1 MNIRKKT
8 GAAVLGVLC
17 MAALAGCQNQQ
28 SQTTQTAEYIGI
40 EAAKETALKSAG
52 LTEDQ
57 ADFSTAGLD
66 SRDGTFFYQVNF
78 EAEGMEYDYAID
90 AVTGVVIEENSVAAD
105 DGAEAAGA
113 AASEAETSGAAADD
127 GAEAVGAAA
136 SRDAAGDAA
145 SGAVQA
151 SGAAQASEA
160 AQTSAAAQNASDL
173 SAFEAAGVAIT
184 VMKPLGA
191 GTLLSAERSPF
202 GVAMTVPQCIQ
213 YCLDRNGVKVV
224 IVGCHSVEEVLEAVR
239 YEHLPAKERDY
250 SHIFHTGAAIHM
262 TGRCMYC
269 NHCQPCPAHIDIAAV
284 TKFLD
289 LATQQET
296 VPETV
301 AQHYWSLS
309 ATADDCLMC
318 GRCEPNCP
326 FGVQIRKN
334 MARAREVFAHTAP
347 V

>member
-8 GAAVLGVLC
+8 GAAALGVLC

-28 SQTTQTAEYIGI
+28 SQTAQTAEYIGI

-90 AVTGVVIEENSVAAD
+90 AVTGVVIEENSVAAE
-105 DGAEAAGA
+105 DGAEATGA

-136 SRDAAGDAA
+136 SKDAAGDAA

-160 AQTSAAAQNASDL
+160 AQTSAAAQNASDSGMIGEEKAKEIAL
-173 SAFEAAGVAIT
+173 NHAGLTEDQTQRLWVKRDYDDGRSIYEVEFYGEGRDEYDYEIDAVTGEIVAFDTDLHDHGTAPSEGQSQVSEEQVRQT
-184 VMKPLGA
+184 VLERVPGA
-191 GTLLSAERSPF
+191 SAENIF
-202 GVAMTVPQCIQ
+202 
-213 YCLDRNGVKVV
+213 L
-224 IVGCHSVEEVLEAVR
+224 HLEWDDGR
-239 YEHLPAKERDY
+239 LEYEGELIYDNMEYEFKIDAY
-250 SHIFHTGAAIHM
+250 SG
-262 TGRCMYC
+262 
-269 NHCQPCPAHIDIAAV
+269 AV
-284 TKFLD
+284 TEWEAEQF
-289 LATQQET
+289 
-296 VPETV
+296 
-301 AQHYWSLS
+301 
-309 ATADDCLMC
+309 
-318 GRCEPNCP
+318 R
-326 FGVQIRKN
+326 R
-334 MARAREVFAHTAP
+334 
-347 V
+347 

>member
-8 GAAVLGVLC
+8 GAAALGVLC

-28 SQTTQTAEYIGI
+28 SQTAQTAEYIGI

-105 DGAEAAGA
+105 DGAEATGA

-136 SRDAAGDAA
+136 SKDAAGDAA

-160 AQTSAAAQNASDL
+160 AQTSAAAQNASDSGMIGEEKAKEIAL
-173 SAFEAAGVAIT
+173 NHAGLAEDQTQRLWVKRDYDDGRSIYEVEFYGEGRDEYDYEIDAVTGEIVAFDTDLHDHGTAPSEGQSQVSEEQVRQT
-184 VMKPLGA
+184 VLERVPGA
-191 GTLLSAERSPF
+191 SAENIF
-202 GVAMTVPQCIQ
+202 
-213 YCLDRNGVKVV
+213 L
-224 IVGCHSVEEVLEAVR
+224 HLEWDDGR
-239 YEHLPAKERDY
+239 LEYEGELIYDNMEYEFKIDAY
-250 SHIFHTGAAIHM
+250 SG
-262 TGRCMYC
+262 
-269 NHCQPCPAHIDIAAV
+269 AV
-284 TKFLD
+284 TEWEAEQF
-289 LATQQET
+289 
-296 VPETV
+296 
-301 AQHYWSLS
+301 
-309 ATADDCLMC
+309 
-318 GRCEPNCP
+318 R
-326 FGVQIRKN
+326 R
-334 MARAREVFAHTAP
+334 
-347 V
+347 

>member
-28 SQTTQTAEYIGI
+28 SQTAQTAEYIGI

-105 DGAEAAGA
+105 DGAEATGA

-136 SRDAAGDAA
+136 SKDAAGDAA

-160 AQTSAAAQNASDL
+160 AQTSAAAQNASDSGMIGEEKAKEIAL
-173 SAFEAAGVAIT
+173 NHAGLAEDQTQRLWVKRDYDDGRSIYEVEFYGEGRDEYDYEIDAVTGEIVAFDTDLHDHGTAPSEGQSQVSEEQVRQT
-184 VMKPLGA
+184 VLERVPGA
-191 GTLLSAERSPF
+191 SAENIF
-202 GVAMTVPQCIQ
+202 
-213 YCLDRNGVKVV
+213 L
-224 IVGCHSVEEVLEAVR
+224 HLEWDDGR
-239 YEHLPAKERDY
+239 LEYEGELIYDNMEYEFKIDAY
-250 SHIFHTGAAIHM
+250 SG
-262 TGRCMYC
+262 
-269 NHCQPCPAHIDIAAV
+269 AV
-284 TKFLD
+284 TEWEAEQF
-289 LATQQET
+289 
-296 VPETV
+296 
-301 AQHYWSLS
+301 
-309 ATADDCLMC
+309 
-318 GRCEPNCP
+318 R
-326 FGVQIRKN
+326 R
-334 MARAREVFAHTAP
+334 
-347 V
+347 

>member
-28 SQTTQTAEYIGI
+28 SQTAQTAEYIGI

-105 DGAEAAGA
+105 DGAEATGA

-127 GAEAVGAAA
+127 GAEAVGDAG
-136 SRDAAGDAA
+136 SKDAAGDTA
-145 SGAVQA
+145 SGAVLA

-160 AQTSAAAQNASDL
+160 AQTSPAAQNASDSGMIGEEKAKEIAL
-173 SAFEAAGVAIT
+173 NHAGLTEDQTQRLLVKRDYDDGRSIYEVEFYGEGRDEYDYEIDAATGEIVAFDTDLHDHGTAPSEGQSQVSEEQVRQT
-184 VMKPLGA
+184 VLERVPGA
-191 GTLLSAERSPF
+191 SAENIF
-202 GVAMTVPQCIQ
+202 
-213 YCLDRNGVKVV
+213 L
-224 IVGCHSVEEVLEAVR
+224 HLEWDDGR
-239 YEHLPAKERDY
+239 LEYEGELIYDNMEYEFKIDAY
-250 SHIFHTGAAIHM
+250 SG
-262 TGRCMYC
+262 
-269 NHCQPCPAHIDIAAV
+269 AV
-284 TKFLD
+284 TEWEAEQF
-289 LATQQET
+289 
-296 VPETV
+296 
-301 AQHYWSLS
+301 
-309 ATADDCLMC
+309 
-318 GRCEPNCP
+318 R
-326 FGVQIRKN
+326 R
-334 MARAREVFAHTAP
+334 
-347 V
+347 

>member
-28 SQTTQTAEYIGI
+28 SQTAQTAEYIGI

-105 DGAEAAGA
+105 DGAEATGA

-127 GAEAVGAAA
+127 GTETTGDAG
-136 SRDAAGDAA
+136 SKDAAGDTA
-145 SGAVQA
+145 SGAVLA

-160 AQTSAAAQNASDL
+160 AQTSPAAQNASDSGMIGEEKAKEIAL
-173 SAFEAAGVAIT
+173 NHAGLTEDQTQRLLVKRDYDDGRSIYEVEFYGEGRDEYDYEIDAATGEIVAFDTDLHDHGTAPSEGQSQVSEEQVRQT
-184 VMKPLGA
+184 VLERVPGA
-191 GTLLSAERSPF
+191 SAENIF
-202 GVAMTVPQCIQ
+202 
-213 YCLDRNGVKVV
+213 L
-224 IVGCHSVEEVLEAVR
+224 HLEWDDGR
-239 YEHLPAKERDY
+239 LEYEGELIYDNMEYEFKIDAY
-250 SHIFHTGAAIHM
+250 SG
-262 TGRCMYC
+262 
-269 NHCQPCPAHIDIAAV
+269 AV
-284 TKFLD
+284 TEWEAEQF
-289 LATQQET
+289 
-296 VPETV
+296 
-301 AQHYWSLS
+301 
-309 ATADDCLMC
+309 
-318 GRCEPNCP
+318 R
-326 FGVQIRKN
+326 R
-334 MARAREVFAHTAP
+334 
-347 V
+347 

>member
-17 MAALAGCQNQQ
+17 MAALAGCQDQQ
-28 SQTTQTAEYIGI
+28 SQTAQTAEYIGI

-160 AQTSAAAQNASDL
+160 AQTSAAAQNASDSGMIGEEKAKEIAL
-173 SAFEAAGVAIT
+173 NHAGLAEDQTQRLWVKRDYDDGRSIYEVEFYGEGRDEYDYEIDAVTGEIVAFDTDLHDHGTAPSEGQSQVSEEQVRQT
-184 VMKPLGA
+184 VLERVPGA
-191 GTLLSAERSPF
+191 SAENIF
-202 GVAMTVPQCIQ
+202 
-213 YCLDRNGVKVV
+213 L
-224 IVGCHSVEEVLEAVR
+224 HLEWDDGR
-239 YEHLPAKERDY
+239 LEYEGELIYDNMEYEFKIDAY
-250 SHIFHTGAAIHM
+250 SG
-262 TGRCMYC
+262 
-269 NHCQPCPAHIDIAAV
+269 AV
-284 TKFLD
+284 TEWEAEQF
-289 LATQQET
+289 
-296 VPETV
+296 
-301 AQHYWSLS
+301 
-309 ATADDCLMC
+309 
-318 GRCEPNCP
+318 R
-326 FGVQIRKN
+326 R
-334 MARAREVFAHTAP
+334 
-347 V
+347 

>member
-8 GAAVLGVLC
+8 GSAALGVLC

-28 SQTTQTAEYIGI
+28 SQTAQTAEYIGI

-105 DGAEAAGA
+105 DGAEATGA
-113 AASEAETSGAAADD
+113 AASETETSGAAADD
-127 GAEAVGAAA
+127 GAEATGAAA

-160 AQTSAAAQNASDL
+160 AQTSAA
-173 SAFEAAGVAIT
+173 
-184 VMKPLGA
+184 
-191 GTLLSAERSPF
+191 
-202 GVAMTVPQCIQ
+202 
-213 YCLDRNGVKVV
+213 
-224 IVGCHSVEEVLEAVR
+224 
-239 YEHLPAKERDY
+239 LPT
-250 SHIFHTGAAIHM
+250 S
-262 TGRCMYC
+262 
-269 NHCQPCPAHIDIAAV
+269 
-284 TKFLD
+284 
-289 LATQQET
+289 
-296 VPETV
+296 
-301 AQHYWSLS
+301 
-309 ATADDCLMC
+309 
-318 GRCEPNCP
+318 
-326 FGVQIRKN
+326 
-334 MARAREVFAHTAP
+334 
-347 V
+347 

>member
-28 SQTTQTAEYIGI
+28 SQTAQTAEYIGI

-105 DGAEAAGA
+105 DGVETTGA
-113 AASEAETSGAAADD
+113 AASEAET
-127 GAEAVGAAA
+127 
-136 SRDAAGDAA
+136 

-160 AQTSAAAQNASDL
+160 AQTSAAAQNASDSGMIGEEKAKEIAL
-173 SAFEAAGVAIT
+173 NHAGLTEDQTQRLWVKRDYDDGRSIYEVEFYGEGRDEYDYEIDAVTGEIVAFDTDLHDHGTAPSEGQSQVSEEQVRQT
-184 VMKPLGA
+184 VLERVPGA
-191 GTLLSAERSPF
+191 SAENIF
-202 GVAMTVPQCIQ
+202 
-213 YCLDRNGVKVV
+213 L
-224 IVGCHSVEEVLEAVR
+224 HLEWDDGR
-239 YEHLPAKERDY
+239 LEYEGELIYDNMEYEFKIDAY
-250 SHIFHTGAAIHM
+250 SG
-262 TGRCMYC
+262 
-269 NHCQPCPAHIDIAAV
+269 AV
-284 TKFLD
+284 TEWEAEQF
-289 LATQQET
+289 
-296 VPETV
+296 
-301 AQHYWSLS
+301 
-309 ATADDCLMC
+309 
-318 GRCEPNCP
+318 R
-326 FGVQIRKN
+326 R
-334 MARAREVFAHTAP
+334 
-347 V
+347 

>member
-28 SQTTQTAEYIGI
+28 SQTAQTAEYIGI

-105 DGAEAAGA
+105 DGAEATGA

-127 GAEAVGAAA
+127 GAEATGAAA
-136 SRDAAGDAA
+136 SRDVAGDAA

-160 AQTSAAAQNASDL
+160 AQTSAAAQNASDSGMIGEEKAKEIAL
-173 SAFEAAGVAIT
+173 NHAGLTEDQTQRLWVKRDYDDGRSIYEVEFYGEGRDEYDYEIDAVTGEIVAFDTDLHDHGTAPSEGQSQVSEEQVRQT
-184 VMKPLGA
+184 VLERVPGA
-191 GTLLSAERSPF
+191 SAENIF
-202 GVAMTVPQCIQ
+202 
-213 YCLDRNGVKVV
+213 L
-224 IVGCHSVEEVLEAVR
+224 HLEWDDGR
-239 YEHLPAKERDY
+239 LEYEGELIYDNMEYEFKIDAY
-250 SHIFHTGAAIHM
+250 SG
-262 TGRCMYC
+262 
-269 NHCQPCPAHIDIAAV
+269 AV
-284 TKFLD
+284 TEWEAEQF
-289 LATQQET
+289 
-296 VPETV
+296 
-301 AQHYWSLS
+301 
-309 ATADDCLMC
+309 
-318 GRCEPNCP
+318 R
-326 FGVQIRKN
+326 R
-334 MARAREVFAHTAP
+334 
-347 V
+347 

>member
-8 GAAVLGVLC
+8 GAAALGVLC

-28 SQTTQTAEYIGI
+28 SQTAQTAEYIGI

-90 AVTGVVIEENSVAAD
+90 AVTGVVIEENSVAAE
-105 DGAEAAGA
+105 DGAEATGA

-136 SRDAAGDAA
+136 SKDAAGDAA

-160 AQTSAAAQNASDL
+160 AQTSAAAQNASDSGMIGEEKAKEIAL
-173 SAFEAAGVAIT
+173 NHAGLAEDQTQRLWVKRDYDDGRSIYEVEFYGEGRDEYDYEIDAVTGEIVAFDTDLHDHGTAPSEGQSQVSEEQVRQT
-184 VMKPLGA
+184 VLERVPGA
-191 GTLLSAERSPF
+191 SAENIF
-202 GVAMTVPQCIQ
+202 
-213 YCLDRNGVKVV
+213 L
-224 IVGCHSVEEVLEAVR
+224 HLEWDDGR
-239 YEHLPAKERDY
+239 LEYEGELIYDNMEYEFKIDAY
-250 SHIFHTGAAIHM
+250 SG
-262 TGRCMYC
+262 
-269 NHCQPCPAHIDIAAV
+269 AV
-284 TKFLD
+284 TEWEAEQF
-289 LATQQET
+289 
-296 VPETV
+296 
-301 AQHYWSLS
+301 
-309 ATADDCLMC
+309 
-318 GRCEPNCP
+318 R
-326 FGVQIRKN
+326 R
-334 MARAREVFAHTAP
+334 
-347 V
+347 

>member
-28 SQTTQTAEYIGI
+28 SQTAQTAEYIGI

-105 DGAEAAGA
+105 DGAETAGA
-113 AASEAETSGAAADD
+113 AASAAETSGAAADD

-160 AQTSAAAQNASDL
+160 AQTSAAAQNASDSGMIGEEKAKEIAL
-173 SAFEAAGVAIT
+173 NHAGLAEDQTQRLWVKRDYDDGRSIYEVEFYGEGRDEYDYEIDAVTGEIVAFDTDLHDHGTAPSEGQSQVSEEQVRQT
-184 VMKPLGA
+184 VLERVPGA
-191 GTLLSAERSPF
+191 SAENIF
-202 GVAMTVPQCIQ
+202 
-213 YCLDRNGVKVV
+213 L
-224 IVGCHSVEEVLEAVR
+224 HLEWDDGR
-239 YEHLPAKERDY
+239 LEYEGELIYDNMEYEFKIDAY
-250 SHIFHTGAAIHM
+250 SG
-262 TGRCMYC
+262 
-269 NHCQPCPAHIDIAAV
+269 AV
-284 TKFLD
+284 TEWEAEQF
-289 LATQQET
+289 
-296 VPETV
+296 
-301 AQHYWSLS
+301 
-309 ATADDCLMC
+309 
-318 GRCEPNCP
+318 R
-326 FGVQIRKN
+326 R
-334 MARAREVFAHTAP
+334 
-347 V
+347 

>member
-28 SQTTQTAEYIGI
+28 SQTAQTAEYIGI

-105 DGAEAAGA
+105 DGAEATGA

-127 GAEAVGAAA
+127 GAEAVGDAG
-136 SRDAAGDAA
+136 SKDAAGDTA
-145 SGAVQA
+145 SGAVLA

-160 AQTSAAAQNASDL
+160 AQTSPAAQNASDSGMIGEEKAKEIAL
-173 SAFEAAGVAIT
+173 NHAGLTEDQTQRLWVKRDYDDGRSIYEVEFYGEGRDEYDYEIDAVTGEIVAFDTDLHDHGTAPSEGQSQVSEEQVRQT
-184 VMKPLGA
+184 VLERVPGA
-191 GTLLSAERSPF
+191 SAENIF
-202 GVAMTVPQCIQ
+202 
-213 YCLDRNGVKVV
+213 L
-224 IVGCHSVEEVLEAVR
+224 HLEWDDGR
-239 YEHLPAKERDY
+239 LEYEGELIYDNMEYEFKIDAY
-250 SHIFHTGAAIHM
+250 SG
-262 TGRCMYC
+262 
-269 NHCQPCPAHIDIAAV
+269 AV
-284 TKFLD
+284 TEWEAEQF
-289 LATQQET
+289 
-296 VPETV
+296 
-301 AQHYWSLS
+301 
-309 ATADDCLMC
+309 
-318 GRCEPNCP
+318 R
-326 FGVQIRKN
+326 R
-334 MARAREVFAHTAP
+334 
-347 V
+347 

>member
-28 SQTTQTAEYIGI
+28 SQTAQTAEYIGI

-136 SRDAAGDAA
+136 SKDAAGDTA
-145 SGAVQA
+145 SGAVLA
-151 SGAAQASEA
+151 SGTAQASET
-160 AQTSAAAQNASDL
+160 AQTSAAAQNASDSGMIGEEKAKEIALNHAGL
-173 SAFEAAGVAIT
+173 SEDQTQRLLVKRDYDDGRSIYEVEFYGEGRDEYDYEIDAVTGEIVAFDTDLHDHGTAPSEGQSQVSEEQVRQT
-184 VMKPLGA
+184 VLERVPGA
-191 GTLLSAERSPF
+191 SAENIF
-202 GVAMTVPQCIQ
+202 
-213 YCLDRNGVKVV
+213 L
-224 IVGCHSVEEVLEAVR
+224 HLEWDDGR
-239 YEHLPAKERDY
+239 LEYEGELIYDNMEYEFKIDAY
-250 SHIFHTGAAIHM
+250 SG
-262 TGRCMYC
+262 
-269 NHCQPCPAHIDIAAV
+269 AV
-284 TKFLD
+284 TEWEAEQF
-289 LATQQET
+289 
-296 VPETV
+296 
-301 AQHYWSLS
+301 
-309 ATADDCLMC
+309 
-318 GRCEPNCP
+318 R
-326 FGVQIRKN
+326 R
-334 MARAREVFAHTAP
+334 
-347 V
+347 

>member
-28 SQTTQTAEYIGI
+28 SQTAQTAEYIGI

-105 DGAEAAGA
+105 DGAETSGA
-113 AASEAETSGAAADD
+113 AASEAET
-127 GAEAVGAAA
+127 
-136 SRDAAGDAA
+136 

-160 AQTSAAAQNASDL
+160 AQTSAAAQNASDSGMIGEEKAKEIAL
-173 SAFEAAGVAIT
+173 NHAGLTEDQTQRLWVKRDYDDGRSIYEVEFYGEGRDEYDYEIDAVTGEIVAFDTDLHDHGTAPSEGQSQVSEEQVRQT
-184 VMKPLGA
+184 VLERVPGA
-191 GTLLSAERSPF
+191 SAENIF
-202 GVAMTVPQCIQ
+202 
-213 YCLDRNGVKVV
+213 L
-224 IVGCHSVEEVLEAVR
+224 HLEWDDGR
-239 YEHLPAKERDY
+239 LEYEGELIYDNMEYEFKIDAY
-250 SHIFHTGAAIHM
+250 SG
-262 TGRCMYC
+262 
-269 NHCQPCPAHIDIAAV
+269 AV
-284 TKFLD
+284 TEWEAEQF
-289 LATQQET
+289 
-296 VPETV
+296 
-301 AQHYWSLS
+301 
-309 ATADDCLMC
+309 
-318 GRCEPNCP
+318 R
-326 FGVQIRKN
+326 R
-334 MARAREVFAHTAP
+334 
-347 V
+347 

>member
-28 SQTTQTAEYIGI
+28 SQTAQTAEYIGI

-105 DGAEAAGA
+105 DGAEAVGA
-113 AASEAETSGAAADD
+113 AASEAET
-127 GAEAVGAAA
+127 
-136 SRDAAGDAA
+136 

-160 AQTSAAAQNASDL
+160 AQTSAAAQNASDSGMIGEEKAKEIAL
-173 SAFEAAGVAIT
+173 NHAGLTEDQTQRLWVKRDYDDGRSIYEVEFYGEGRDEYDYEIDAVTGEIVTFDTDLHDHGTAPSEGQSQVSEEQVRQT
-184 VMKPLGA
+184 VLERVPGA
-191 GTLLSAERSPF
+191 SAENIF
-202 GVAMTVPQCIQ
+202 
-213 YCLDRNGVKVV
+213 L
-224 IVGCHSVEEVLEAVR
+224 HLEWDDGR
-239 YEHLPAKERDY
+239 LEYEGELIYDNMEYEFKIDAY
-250 SHIFHTGAAIHM
+250 SG
-262 TGRCMYC
+262 
-269 NHCQPCPAHIDIAAV
+269 AV
-284 TKFLD
+284 TEWEAEQF
-289 LATQQET
+289 
-296 VPETV
+296 
-301 AQHYWSLS
+301 
-309 ATADDCLMC
+309 
-318 GRCEPNCP
+318 R
-326 FGVQIRKN
+326 R
-334 MARAREVFAHTAP
+334 
-347 V
+347 

>member
-28 SQTTQTAEYIGI
+28 SQTAQTAEYIGI

-105 DGAEAAGA
+105 DGAEATGA

-160 AQTSAAAQNASDL
+160 AQTSAAAQNASDSGMIGEEKAKEIAL
-173 SAFEAAGVAIT
+173 NHAGLAEDQTQRLWVKRDYDDGRSIYEVEFYGEGRDEYDYEIDAVTGEIVAFDTDLHDHGTAPSEGQSQVSEEQVRQT
-184 VMKPLGA
+184 VLERVPGA
-191 GTLLSAERSPF
+191 SAENIF
-202 GVAMTVPQCIQ
+202 
-213 YCLDRNGVKVV
+213 L
-224 IVGCHSVEEVLEAVR
+224 HLEWDDGR
-239 YEHLPAKERDY
+239 LEYEGELIYDNMEYEFKIDAY
-250 SHIFHTGAAIHM
+250 SG
-262 TGRCMYC
+262 
-269 NHCQPCPAHIDIAAV
+269 AV
-284 TKFLD
+284 TEWEAEQF
-289 LATQQET
+289 
-296 VPETV
+296 
-301 AQHYWSLS
+301 
-309 ATADDCLMC
+309 
-318 GRCEPNCP
+318 R
-326 FGVQIRKN
+326 R
-334 MARAREVFAHTAP
+334 
-347 V
+347 

>member
-28 SQTTQTAEYIGI
+28 SQTAQTAEYIGI

-105 DGAEAAGA
+105 DGAEATGA

-127 GAEAVGAAA
+127 GAEAVGDAG
-136 SRDAAGDAA
+136 SKDAAGDTA
-145 SGAVQA
+145 SGAVLA

-160 AQTSAAAQNASDL
+160 AQTSAAAQNASDSGMIGEEKAKEIAL
-173 SAFEAAGVAIT
+173 NHAGLTEDQTQRLWVKRDYDDGRSIYEVEFYGEGRDEYDYEIDAVTGEIVAFDTDLHDHGTAPSEGQSQVSEEQVRQT
-184 VMKPLGA
+184 VLERVPGA
-191 GTLLSAERSPF
+191 SAENIF
-202 GVAMTVPQCIQ
+202 
-213 YCLDRNGVKVV
+213 L
-224 IVGCHSVEEVLEAVR
+224 HLEWDDGR
-239 YEHLPAKERDY
+239 LEYEGELIYDNMEYEFKIDAY
-250 SHIFHTGAAIHM
+250 SG
-262 TGRCMYC
+262 
-269 NHCQPCPAHIDIAAV
+269 AV
-284 TKFLD
+284 TEWEAEQF
-289 LATQQET
+289 
-296 VPETV
+296 
-301 AQHYWSLS
+301 
-309 ATADDCLMC
+309 
-318 GRCEPNCP
+318 R
-326 FGVQIRKN
+326 R
-334 MARAREVFAHTAP
+334 
-347 V
+347 

>member
-8 GAAVLGVLC
+8 GAAALGVLC

-28 SQTTQTAEYIGI
+28 SQTAQTAEYIGI

-160 AQTSAAAQNASDL
+160 AQTSAAAQNASDSGMIGEEKAKEIAL
-173 SAFEAAGVAIT
+173 NHAGLTEDQTQRLWVKRDYDDGRSIYEVEFYGEGRDEYDYEIDAVTGEIVAFDTDLHDHGTAPSEGQSQVSEEQVRQT
-184 VMKPLGA
+184 VLERVPGA
-191 GTLLSAERSPF
+191 SAENIF
-202 GVAMTVPQCIQ
+202 
-213 YCLDRNGVKVV
+213 L
-224 IVGCHSVEEVLEAVR
+224 HLEWDDGR
-239 YEHLPAKERDY
+239 LEYEGELIYDNMEYEFKIDAY
-250 SHIFHTGAAIHM
+250 SG
-262 TGRCMYC
+262 
-269 NHCQPCPAHIDIAAV
+269 AV
-284 TKFLD
+284 TEWEAEQF
-289 LATQQET
+289 
-296 VPETV
+296 
-301 AQHYWSLS
+301 
-309 ATADDCLMC
+309 
-318 GRCEPNCP
+318 R
-326 FGVQIRKN
+326 R
-334 MARAREVFAHTAP
+334 
-347 V
+347 

>member
-28 SQTTQTAEYIGI
+28 SQTAQTAEYIGI

-105 DGAEAAGA
+105 DGAEA
-113 AASEAETSGAAADD
+113 T
-127 GAEAVGAAA
+127 GAAA

-160 AQTSAAAQNASDL
+160 AQTSAAAQNASDSGMIGEEKAKEIAL
-173 SAFEAAGVAIT
+173 NHAGLTEDQTQRLWVKRDYDDGRSIYEVEFYGEGRDEYDYEIDAATGEIVAFDSDLHDHGTAPSEGQSQVSEEQVRQI
-184 VMKPLGA
+184 VLERVPGA
-191 GTLLSAERSPF
+191 SAENIF
-202 GVAMTVPQCIQ
+202 
-213 YCLDRNGVKVV
+213 L
-224 IVGCHSVEEVLEAVR
+224 
-239 YEHLPAKERDY
+239 HLERDDGRLEYEGELIYDNMEYEFKIDAY
-250 SHIFHTGAAIHM
+250 SG
-262 TGRCMYC
+262 
-269 NHCQPCPAHIDIAAV
+269 AV
-284 TKFLD
+284 TEWEAEQL
-289 LATQQET
+289 
-296 VPETV
+296 
-301 AQHYWSLS
+301 
-309 ATADDCLMC
+309 
-318 GRCEPNCP
+318 R
-326 FGVQIRKN
+326 R
-334 MARAREVFAHTAP
+334 
-347 V
+347 

>member
-28 SQTTQTAEYIGI
+28 SQTAQTAEYIGI

-113 AASEAETSGAAADD
+113 AASETETSGAAADD
-127 GAEAVGAAA
+127 GAEATGAAA

-151 SGAAQASEA
+151 SGAAQASET
-160 AQTSAAAQNASDL
+160 AQTSAAAQNASDSGMIGEEKAKEIAL
-173 SAFEAAGVAIT
+173 NHAGLTEDQTQRLWVKRDYDDGRSIYEVEFYGEGRDEYDYEIDAVTGEIVAFDTDLHDHGTAPSEGQSQVSEEQVRQT
-184 VMKPLGA
+184 VLERVPGA
-191 GTLLSAERSPF
+191 SAENIF
-202 GVAMTVPQCIQ
+202 
-213 YCLDRNGVKVV
+213 L
-224 IVGCHSVEEVLEAVR
+224 HLEWDDGR
-239 YEHLPAKERDY
+239 LEYEGELIYDNMEYEFKIDAY
-250 SHIFHTGAAIHM
+250 SG
-262 TGRCMYC
+262 
-269 NHCQPCPAHIDIAAV
+269 AV
-284 TKFLD
+284 TEWEAEQF
-289 LATQQET
+289 
-296 VPETV
+296 
-301 AQHYWSLS
+301 
-309 ATADDCLMC
+309 
-318 GRCEPNCP
+318 R
-326 FGVQIRKN
+326 R
-334 MARAREVFAHTAP
+334 
-347 V
+347 

>member
-17 MAALAGCQNQQ
+17 MAALAGCQDQQ
-28 SQTTQTAEYIGI
+28 SQTAQTAEYIGI

-105 DGAEAAGA
+105 DGAEATGA

-136 SRDAAGDAA
+136 SRDAAGDTAT
-145 SGAVQA
+145 GAVLA

-160 AQTSAAAQNASDL
+160 AQTSAAAQNASDSGMIGEEKAKEIAL
-173 SAFEAAGVAIT
+173 NHAGLTEDQTQRLWVKRDYDDGRSIYEVEFYGEGRDEYDYEIDAVTGEIVAFDTDLHDHGTAPSEGQSQVSEEQVRQI
-184 VMKPLGA
+184 VLERVPGA
-191 GTLLSAERSPF
+191 SAENIF
-202 GVAMTVPQCIQ
+202 
-213 YCLDRNGVKVV
+213 L
-224 IVGCHSVEEVLEAVR
+224 HLEWDDGR
-239 YEHLPAKERDY
+239 LEYEGELIYDNMEYEFKIDAY
-250 SHIFHTGAAIHM
+250 SG
-262 TGRCMYC
+262 
-269 NHCQPCPAHIDIAAV
+269 AV
-284 TKFLD
+284 TEWEAEQF
-289 LATQQET
+289 
-296 VPETV
+296 
-301 AQHYWSLS
+301 
-309 ATADDCLMC
+309 
-318 GRCEPNCP
+318 R
-326 FGVQIRKN
+326 R
-334 MARAREVFAHTAP
+334 
-347 V
+347 

>member
-28 SQTTQTAEYIGI
+28 SQTAQTAEYIGI

-105 DGAEAAGA
+105 DGAETTGA
-113 AASEAETSGAAADD
+113 AASEAET
-127 GAEAVGAAA
+127 
-136 SRDAAGDAA
+136 

-160 AQTSAAAQNASDL
+160 AQTSAAAQNASDSGMIGEEKAKEIAL
-173 SAFEAAGVAIT
+173 NHAGLAEDQTQRLWVKRDYDDGRSIYEVEFYGEGRDEYDYEIDAVTGEIVAFDTDLHDHGTAPSEGQSQVSEEQVRQT
-184 VMKPLGA
+184 VLERVPGA
-191 GTLLSAERSPF
+191 SAENIF
-202 GVAMTVPQCIQ
+202 
-213 YCLDRNGVKVV
+213 L
-224 IVGCHSVEEVLEAVR
+224 HLEWDDGR
-239 YEHLPAKERDY
+239 LEYEGELIYDNMEYEFKIDAY
-250 SHIFHTGAAIHM
+250 SG
-262 TGRCMYC
+262 
-269 NHCQPCPAHIDIAAV
+269 AV
-284 TKFLD
+284 TEWEAEQF
-289 LATQQET
+289 
-296 VPETV
+296 
-301 AQHYWSLS
+301 
-309 ATADDCLMC
+309 
-318 GRCEPNCP
+318 R
-326 FGVQIRKN
+326 R
-334 MARAREVFAHTAP
+334 
-347 V
+347 

>member
-28 SQTTQTAEYIGI
+28 SQTAQTAEYIGI

-105 DGAEAAGA
+105 DGAEAVGA
-113 AASEAETSGAAADD
+113 AASEAET
-127 GAEAVGAAA
+127 
-136 SRDAAGDAA
+136 

-160 AQTSAAAQNASDL
+160 AQTSAAAQNASDSGMIGEEKAKEIAL
-173 SAFEAAGVAIT
+173 NHAGLAEDQTQRLWVKRDYDDGRSIYEVEFYGEGRDEYDYEIDAVTGEIVAFDTDLHDHGTAPSEGQSQVSEEQVRQT
-184 VMKPLGA
+184 VLERVPGA
-191 GTLLSAERSPF
+191 SAENIF
-202 GVAMTVPQCIQ
+202 
-213 YCLDRNGVKVV
+213 L
-224 IVGCHSVEEVLEAVR
+224 HLEWDDGR
-239 YEHLPAKERDY
+239 LEYEGELIYDNMEYEFKIDAY
-250 SHIFHTGAAIHM
+250 SG
-262 TGRCMYC
+262 
-269 NHCQPCPAHIDIAAV
+269 AV
-284 TKFLD
+284 TEWEAEQF
-289 LATQQET
+289 
-296 VPETV
+296 
-301 AQHYWSLS
+301 
-309 ATADDCLMC
+309 
-318 GRCEPNCP
+318 R
-326 FGVQIRKN
+326 R
-334 MARAREVFAHTAP
+334 
-347 V
+347 

>member
-28 SQTTQTAEYIGI
+28 SQTAQTAEYIGI

-105 DGAEAAGA
+105 DGAEATGA

-136 SRDAAGDAA
+136 SKDAAGDAA

-160 AQTSAAAQNASDL
+160 AQTSAAAQNASDSGMIGEEKAKEIAL
-173 SAFEAAGVAIT
+173 NHAGLTEDQTQRLWVKRDYDDGRSIYEVEFYGEGRDEYDYEIDAVTGEIVT
-184 VMKPLGA
+184 FDTDLHDHGTAPSEGQSQVSEEQVRQIVLERVPGA
-191 GTLLSAERSPF
+191 SAENIF
-202 GVAMTVPQCIQ
+202 
-213 YCLDRNGVKVV
+213 L
-224 IVGCHSVEEVLEAVR
+224 HLEWDDGR
-239 YEHLPAKERDY
+239 LEYEGELIYDNMEYEFK
-250 SHIFHTGAAIHM
+250 
-262 TGRCMYC
+262 
-269 NHCQPCPAHIDIAAV
+269 IDA
-284 TKFLD
+284 
-289 LATQQET
+289 
-296 VPETV
+296 
-301 AQHYWSLS
+301 
-309 ATADDCLMC
+309 
-318 GRCEPNCP
+318 
-326 FGVQIRKN
+326 
-334 MARAREVFAHTAP
+334 
-347 V
+347 

>member
-28 SQTTQTAEYIGI
+28 SQTAQTAEYIGI

-105 DGAEAAGA
+105 DGAEATGA

-136 SRDAAGDAA
+136 SRDAAEDAA

-160 AQTSAAAQNASDL
+160 AQTSAAAQNASDSGMIGEEKAKEIAL
-173 SAFEAAGVAIT
+173 NHAGLAEDQTQRLWVKRDYDDGRSIYEVEFYGEGRDEYDYEIDAVTGEIVAFDTDLHDHGTAPSEGQSQVSEEQVRQT
-184 VMKPLGA
+184 VLERVPGA
-191 GTLLSAERSPF
+191 SAENIF
-202 GVAMTVPQCIQ
+202 
-213 YCLDRNGVKVV
+213 L
-224 IVGCHSVEEVLEAVR
+224 HLEWDDGR
-239 YEHLPAKERDY
+239 LEYEGELIYDNMEYEFKIDAY
-250 SHIFHTGAAIHM
+250 SG
-262 TGRCMYC
+262 
-269 NHCQPCPAHIDIAAV
+269 AV
-284 TKFLD
+284 TEWEAEQF
-289 LATQQET
+289 
-296 VPETV
+296 
-301 AQHYWSLS
+301 
-309 ATADDCLMC
+309 
-318 GRCEPNCP
+318 R
-326 FGVQIRKN
+326 R
-334 MARAREVFAHTAP
+334 
-347 V
+347 

>member
-28 SQTTQTAEYIGI
+28 SQTAQTAEYIGI

-105 DGAEAAGA
+105 DGAEATGA

-136 SRDAAGDAA
+136 SKDAAGDTA
-145 SGAVQA
+145 SGAVLA

-160 AQTSAAAQNASDL
+160 AQTSPAAQNASDSGMIGEEKAKEIAL
-173 SAFEAAGVAIT
+173 NHAGLTEDQTQRLLVKRDYDDGRSIYEVEFYGEGRDEYDYEIDAVTGEIVAFDTDLHDHGTAPSEGQSQVSEEQVRQT
-184 VMKPLGA
+184 VLERVPGA
-191 GTLLSAERSPF
+191 SAENIF
-202 GVAMTVPQCIQ
+202 
-213 YCLDRNGVKVV
+213 L
-224 IVGCHSVEEVLEAVR
+224 HLEWDDGR
-239 YEHLPAKERDY
+239 LEYEGELIYDNMEYEFKIDAY
-250 SHIFHTGAAIHM
+250 SG
-262 TGRCMYC
+262 
-269 NHCQPCPAHIDIAAV
+269 AV
-284 TKFLD
+284 TEWEAEQF
-289 LATQQET
+289 
-296 VPETV
+296 
-301 AQHYWSLS
+301 
-309 ATADDCLMC
+309 
-318 GRCEPNCP
+318 R
-326 FGVQIRKN
+326 R
-334 MARAREVFAHTAP
+334 
-347 V
+347 

>member
-28 SQTTQTAEYIGI
+28 SQTAQTAEYIGI

-105 DGAEAAGA
+105 DGAEATGA

-127 GAEAVGAAA
+127 GVEAVGDAG
-136 SRDAAGDAA
+136 SKDAAGDTA
-145 SGAVQA
+145 SGAVLA

-160 AQTSAAAQNASDL
+160 AQTSPAAQNASDSGMIGEEKAKEIAL
-173 SAFEAAGVAIT
+173 NHAGLTEDQTQRLWVKRDYDDGRSIYEVEFYGEGRDEYDYEIDAVTGEIVAFDTDLHDHGTAPSEGQSQVSEEQVRQT
-184 VMKPLGA
+184 VLERVPGA
-191 GTLLSAERSPF
+191 SAENIF
-202 GVAMTVPQCIQ
+202 
-213 YCLDRNGVKVV
+213 L
-224 IVGCHSVEEVLEAVR
+224 HLEWDDGR
-239 YEHLPAKERDY
+239 LEYEGELIYDNMEYEFKIDAY
-250 SHIFHTGAAIHM
+250 SG
-262 TGRCMYC
+262 
-269 NHCQPCPAHIDIAAV
+269 AV
-284 TKFLD
+284 TEWEAEQF
-289 LATQQET
+289 
-296 VPETV
+296 
-301 AQHYWSLS
+301 
-309 ATADDCLMC
+309 
-318 GRCEPNCP
+318 R
-326 FGVQIRKN
+326 R
-334 MARAREVFAHTAP
+334 
-347 V
+347 

>member
-28 SQTTQTAEYIGI
+28 SQTAQTAEYIGI

-105 DGAEAAGA
+105 DGAEATGA

-136 SRDAAGDAA
+136 SKDAAGDAA

-160 AQTSAAAQNASDL
+160 AQTSAAAQNASDSGMIGEEKAKEIAL
-173 SAFEAAGVAIT
+173 NHAGLTEDQTQRLWVKRDYDDGRSIYEVEFYGEGRDEYDYEIDAVTGEIVAFDTDLHDHGTAPSEGQSQVSEEQVRQT
-184 VMKPLGA
+184 VLERVPGA
-191 GTLLSAERSPF
+191 SAENIF
-202 GVAMTVPQCIQ
+202 
-213 YCLDRNGVKVV
+213 L
-224 IVGCHSVEEVLEAVR
+224 HLEWDDGR
-239 YEHLPAKERDY
+239 LEYEGELIYDNMEYEFKIDAY
-250 SHIFHTGAAIHM
+250 SG
-262 TGRCMYC
+262 
-269 NHCQPCPAHIDIAAV
+269 AV
-284 TKFLD
+284 TEWEAEQF
-289 LATQQET
+289 
-296 VPETV
+296 
-301 AQHYWSLS
+301 
-309 ATADDCLMC
+309 
-318 GRCEPNCP
+318 R
-326 FGVQIRKN
+326 R
-334 MARAREVFAHTAP
+334 
-347 V
+347 